1 MNPSNFL
8 IHYLISK
15 SKDKEVKDK
24 SNTELLMSSSTNP
37 LLNYLIIHNNNNNK
51 NKEAKSSSF
60 DFEKTISQ
68 DNLINELNN
77 YITVLETEIK
87 KLKSTVSIEKKSIID
102 FYKTLDKSELKELSF
117 KALDYEDNLKLQ
129 NISKKIFQTNRS
141 SDDDIQKLIT
151 HLDTELNT
159 LRLKNEIAI
168 MENNK
173 NEIIAMQKHKNIS
186 KLSANDLNL
195 ILELN
200 TIIQVNSSYEKLL
213 NNLKNTKSTSL
224 KISNSSNY
232 IADIIKE
239 LKAKLKAIE

>member
-37 LLNYLIIHNNNNNK
+37 LLNYLIIHNNNK

-129 NISKKIFQTNRS
+129 NISKKIFQTNSS

-213 NNLKNTKSTSL
+213 NNLKNSKSTSL

>member
-37 LLNYLIIHNNNNNK
+37 LLNYLIIHNNNK

-77 YITVLETEIK
+77 YVTVLETEIK

-129 NISKKIFQTNRS
+129 NISKKIFQTNSS

-151 HLDTELNT
+151 HLDTDLNT

-186 KLSANDLNL
+186 KLSTNDLNL

-213 NNLKNTKSTSL
+213 NNLKNTNSTSL